1 MFLLVST
8 CLLVNFGLGLYEGC
22 RGKKNTTKQNTIPSQ
37 ITNLN
42 CIDLRYLYFHAWG
55 GRFLLSP
62 HSSIVIQR
70 FFILGGISHF
80 LLLYRWGRLPVLC
93 YASAP
98 FSNLPFMAGLFL
110 PIQTGKSLQGCG
122 VARSGDVHYF
132 CPSQRYFYK
141 FWGNS
146 FIKSSK
152 QPSALSPSI
161 TLNCKIEVVRYLI
174 LNGYWK
180 KHSLFITY
188 RAIASNREPGLAV
201 LSLWIMQTAPVGR

>member
-1 MFLLVST
+1 MK
-8 CLLVNFGLGLYEGC
+8 EA
-22 RGKKNTTKQNTIPSQ
+22 GKKKTQNKTTKQNTIASQ

-62 HSSIVIQR
+62 HSSIVIQI
-70 FFILGGISHF
+70 FVILGGIFRF
-80 LLLYRWGRLPVLC
+80 LLLYRQGRLPVLC

-98 FSNLPFMAGLFL
+98 FSNLPFIAGLFL

-122 VARSGDVHYF
+122 VVRSDEVHYF
-132 CPSQRYFYK
+132 SPSLRCFCK
-141 FWGNS
+141 FWDNS

-161 TLNCKIEVVRYLI
+161 TLNCKIEVVTCLI

-180 KHSLFITY
+180 KHLLFITY

-201 LSLWIMQTAPVGR
+201 LSLWIMQTAPIGR